1 MTNLNITIQSPELIT
16 AIRQL
21 TEALTGTKTPAAAVG
36 STPTPT
42 PEPVVEAAPAP
53 APTATFDEVHAAL
66 VALKR
71 SKGAAAVRGV
81 LEVLGCTSVQDIPE
95 ERYGDAL
102 LMAAN
107 TQAAGTK

>member
-53 APTATFDEVHAAL
+53 AATFDEVHAAL